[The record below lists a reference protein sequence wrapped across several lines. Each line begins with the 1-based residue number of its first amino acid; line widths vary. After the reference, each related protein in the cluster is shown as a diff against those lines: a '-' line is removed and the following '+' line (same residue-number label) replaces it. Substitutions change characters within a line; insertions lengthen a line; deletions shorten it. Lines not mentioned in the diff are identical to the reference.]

1 MKKNKIF
8 FFVAALICFA
18 FFAVP
23 IKVFS
28 EESLEVV
35 FNDPFSKNQDPAI
48 QDLILTTFEDA
59 EKRIYIAVYNFTDT
73 TCRDALIDAV
83 KRGVEV
89 RLVIYSEN
97 ADNRIIEDLK
107 KNGIKIVKSQSEGL
121 MHAKFI
127 VVDYETTISG
137 SANLTSGSFFYDNNF
152 MILIHDSKVN
162 KIFQEEFN
170 EMFIEKKF
178 GPTGHPTVPPTSITL
193 KDGTKITVKFS
204 PEDGVEKILLSLIQ
218 ASQKSI
224 DVLAYSFT
232 SDNLGNALID
242 RYDDGVDVE
251 VIFEEESSD
260 QYGSEAA
267 YLIRNGIPT
276 YMDGLTDGLMHE
288 KAMIFDESVVAAGSY
303 NFTRAAETVNDEQI
317 LIIDNRKIA
326 DQFEEEFEKIL
337 ERAN

>member
-1 MKKNKIF
+1 MTKNKKLFSFAI
-8 FFVAALICFA
+8 LICLA
-18 FFAVP
+18 LFAVP

-28 EESLEVV
+28 EESIEVV
-35 FNDPFSKNQDPAI
+35 FNDPFGKNHDPAI
-48 QDLILTTFEDA
+48 QDLILNAFENA
-59 EKRIYIAVYNFTDT
+59 ENHIYIAIYNFTDT
-73 TCRDALIDAV
+73 ACRDALIDAV

-97 ADNRIIEDLK
+97 ADNRVIGDLT
-107 KNGIKIVKSQSEGL
+107 KNGIKIVKSQSKGL

-137 SANLTSGSFFYDNNF
+137 SANLTPGSFFYDNNF

-162 KIFQEEFN
+162 KIFQDEFN

-178 GPTGHPTVPPTSITL
+178 GPTGLPTIPPTAVSL

-204 PEDGVEKILLSLIQ
+204 PEDGVEKILLSLIR

-242 RYDDGVDVE
+242 RYDDGVNVE
-251 VIFEEESSD
+251 VLFEKETSN

-267 YLIRNGIPT
+267 YLVRNGIPT
-276 YMDGLTDGLMHE
+276 YMDGLEDGLMHE
-288 KAMIFDESVVAAGSY
+288 KVMIFDESVVAAGSY

-337 ERAN
+337 EKAN

>member
-1 MKKNKIF
+1 MTKNKKLFSFAI
-8 FFVAALICFA
+8 LICLA
-18 FFAVP
+18 LFAVP

-35 FNDPFSKNQDPAI
+35 FNDPFSKNQDTAM
-48 QDLILTTFEDA
+48 QDLILTTVEDA

-178 GPTGHPTVPPTSITL
+178 GTPAQPIDFVFHGGSGSSLEEIREAISYGVIKMNIDTDTQWA
-193 KDGTKITVKFS
+193 FW
-204 PEDGVEKILLSLIQ
+204 DGVRGFYKKNE
-218 ASQKSI
+218 
-224 DVLAYSFT
+224 
-232 SDNLGNALID
+232 
-242 RYDDGVDVE
+242 
-251 VIFEEESSD
+251 
-260 QYGSEAA
+260 A
-267 YLIRNGIPT
+267 YLQGQIGNPEGDDKPNKK
-276 YMDGLTDGLMHE
+276 YYDP
-288 KAMIFDESVVAAGSY
+288 
-303 NFTRAAETVNDEQI
+303 RAW
-317 LIIDNRKIA
+317 LRKGEDAFRARLKQAFA
-326 DQFEEEFEKIL
+326 DLNNIGTL
-337 ERAN
+337 G